1 MTLTS
6 TQLQTLRLVA
16 GLMVPASSGYGV
28 PGADDPAIVAE
39 MAATLGR
46 DEAAVVEALDTLA
59 ERAGGDF
66 SALDPEAR
74 MDVALGLRAAGG
86 TAVVTLSRVI
96 LQCYYRDDRVVRSLG
111 LEARAPFPRGHVLD
125 QGDWSLLEEVK
136 GRAPAWRS

>member
-1 MTLTS
+1 M
-6 TQLQTLRLVA
+6 
-16 GLMVPASSGYGV
+16 
-28 PGADDPAIVAE
+28 PGADDPAIVAD

-46 DEAAVVEALDTLA
+46 DAGMVAAALDELA
-59 ERAGGDF
+59 ARGGGDF

-74 MDVALGLRAAGG
+74 MDVALGYRAEGG
-86 TAVVTLSRVI
+86 AEVVTLARVI

-136 GRAPAWRS
+136 GRAPGWRTHS

>member
-6 TQLQTLRLVA
+6 MQLQTLRLVA

-28 PGADDPAIVAE
+28 PGADDPAIVAD

-46 DEAAVVEALDTLA
+46 DAAPVGAALDEIA
-59 ERAGGDF
+59 RRAGGDF
-66 SALDPEAR
+66 SALDPENR
-74 MDVALGLRAAGG
+74 MEVALGYRAEGG
-86 TAVVTLSRVI
+86 AEAVTLARVV

-111 LEARAPFPRGHVLD
+111 IEARAPFPRGHVLE

-136 GRAPAWRS
+136 GRAPGWRV